1 MAQLR
6 VSMILLLG
14 AAGIALFN
22 WSLFAANAAYQ
33 EVRRALAVPLPDE
46 VTRNILAESPNALG
60 GYYFAGLAGA
70 AMSEHL
76 QQQGYQHLSQARDMD
91 QLLAWLAN
99 GDVDAILAS
108 NLSMERL
115 LSGHQARPFVRALP
129 YLDKPLV
136 VYVNRAFSQA
146 YPAFMPAFNQA
157 LAHCREQIPVVG

>member
-60 GYYFAGLAGA
+60 GYYFAGLAGGAMWWVAFKLYRKWHSNYGKPAIPPTA
-70 AMSEHL
+70 A
-76 QQQGYQHLSQARDMD
+76 
-91 QLLAWLAN
+91 
-99 GDVDAILAS
+99 
-108 NLSMERL
+108 
-115 LSGHQARPFVRALP
+115 
-129 YLDKPLV
+129 
-136 VYVNRAFSQA
+136 
-146 YPAFMPAFNQA
+146 
-157 LAHCREQIPVVG
+157 